1 MKKVLCLV
9 LCMVVITTSV
19 AFAST
24 PQTLTYES
32 KTKDSTV
39 ILEKKFDSSSKKYF
53 AIETKNSAMK
63 EVEYSYQFRKTNDSE
78 ADVELEFLLSLGEKV
93 YPAIVTGHTSL
104 NIFPSGEKLW
114 EGPLDGQIVIDDA
127 EYEITV
133 GFAKMDNSPD
143 VQCGVTIG
151 QALKKETIGNN
162 PPFIAFSFGENV
174 ITSNIVNELKSS
186 YDKTVKKTEFSVLNN
201 QKEAVQRGS
210 DTLALLD
217 SELARFESNNQ
228 ISGYGQRARLYFAN
242 ASGRVAVG
250 SKSYCSNVTN
260 FYAPSYKVCFTTIAE
275 HKISLSRGNDDASKR
290 TFIGNIE
297 RPQGLEEGKENVL
310 LAPLFEDIMAALNIP
325 SSIIMATVGSLK
337 GKVVKTLYA
346 DHASMNFT
354 YSLSNSVCYDDSAV
368 GTPVVFAL
376 TSNDDDAKAKYT
388 YSTTYRY
395 RTLAQSASSG
405 ATSFYYTN
413 AKPVSKSVTLQFD
426 FN

>member
-1 MKKVLCLV
+1 M
-9 LCMVVITTSV
+9 
-19 AFAST
+19 
-24 PQTLTYES
+24 
-32 KTKDSTV
+32 
-39 ILEKKFDSSSKKYF
+39 
-53 AIETKNSAMK
+53 
-63 EVEYSYQFRKTNDSE
+63 
-78 ADVELEFLLSLGEKV
+78 
-93 YPAIVTGHTSL
+93 
-104 NIFPSGEKLW
+104 
-114 EGPLDGQIVIDDA
+114 
-127 EYEITV
+127 
-133 GFAKMDNSPD
+133 
-143 VQCGVTIG
+143 
-151 QALKKETIGNN
+151 
-162 PPFIAFSFGENV
+162 
-174 ITSNIVNELKSS
+174 
-186 YDKTVKKTEFSVLNN
+186 NN